1 MLNLLR
7 DCLQIVQIIVDYGAD
22 PDRSHLILI
31 EDHLTGVIL
40 LGLLGGAEL
49 RRIHSYA
56 FLLCGDPGDS
66 WPAEEFRDVG
76 RRPGGCPGKSGGL
89 KPRVG
94 PTAPCTLEAAG
105 APPAA
110 AAAAAAA

>member
-1 MLNLLR
+1 MADFRLSGLR
-7 DCLQIVQIIVDYGAD
+7 VSRV
-22 PDRSHLILI
+22 
-31 EDHLTGVIL
+31 L

-49 RRIHSYA
+49 RRIQSYG

-66 WPAEEFRDVG
+66 CPVDAFRDAG
-76 RRPGGCPGKSGGL
+76 SSAGDCPVNSGGL
-89 KPRVG
+89 KPSGG
-94 PTAPCTLEAAG
+94 PTAPVDEAG